1 MTIYSIIDACVIIQA
16 YWKGYKLRNE
26 LLKLNDGYTF
36 DILNRC
42 LDQYI
47 SNLKFNNEINS
58 LLSQRKR
65 RNENFPSDISEN
77 IVKFIVSRIYKI
89 MPSWDTDIGDLI
101 INKNSIRKI
110 QIEVKAFMS
119 SGPSSFGPT
128 EKWDWIYFVDG
139 QDVKNKK
146 FKIYEVKL
154 SNKNEIFRNIKIS
167 KNETYG
173 VIADSGR
180 RPRGSFYNIFK
191 PQLENYCRLI
201 FDGCLSELENFF

>member
-1 MTIYSIIDACVIIQA
+1 
-16 YWKGYKLRNE
+16 
-26 LLKLNDGYTF
+26 
-36 DILNRC
+36 
-42 LDQYI
+42 
-47 SNLKFNNEINS
+47 
-58 LLSQRKR
+58 
-65 RNENFPSDISEN
+65 
-77 IVKFIVSRIYKI
+77 
-89 MPSWDTDIGDLI
+89 
-101 INKNSIRKI
+101 
-110 QIEVKAFMS
+110 MS

-154 SNKNEIFRNIKIS
+154 SNKNEIFRNTKIS

-191 PQLENYCRLI
+191 PQLENHCRLI